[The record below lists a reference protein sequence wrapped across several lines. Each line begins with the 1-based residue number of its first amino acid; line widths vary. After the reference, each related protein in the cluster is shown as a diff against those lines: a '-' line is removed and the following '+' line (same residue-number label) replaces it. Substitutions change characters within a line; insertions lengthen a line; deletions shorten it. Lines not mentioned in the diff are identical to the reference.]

1 MTKFGM
7 NLLLWGAQI
16 DESLFPVLDQIKEI
30 GFDGVEVPIFNTNP
44 NCWKVWAKKLD
55 ELDLGRVA
63 VTICG
68 ADFNQISPDAQ
79 MRKKTLERNKQ
90 AVECAATIGATM
102 LTGPY
107 HSALCVF
114 TGKAATREEWQ
125 WAAEN
130 IHTLAEH
137 AKQFNVTLGL
147 EYLNRFESYLIS
159 CAEELLSFVEAVNHP
174 NCQLML
180 DTFHANIEE
189 KNIGEAIKKCAK
201 HLIHVQVSENDRS
214 TVGKGN
220 VDWKNVFSAL
230 KSINYSGWLSVEAF
244 SPKLAVAN
252 IWRKMFDSEEQLMR
266 DSLSFIKK
274 NTLPSF

>member
-7 NLLLWGAQI
+7 NLLLWGTQI
-16 DESLFPVLDQIKEI
+16 DESLFPILDQIKKI

-44 NCWKVWAKKLD
+44 DYWKVWARKLD

-79 MRKKTLERNKQ
+79 MRKKALARNKQ
-90 AVECAATIGATM
+90 AVECAANLGATM

-114 TGKAATREEWQ
+114 TGKSATKEEWR
-125 WAAEN
+125 WAVEN
-130 IHTLAEH
+130 IHALAEY
-137 AKQFNVTLGL
+137 AKQFNITLGL

-174 NCQLML
+174 NCQLMF

-189 KNIGEAIKKCAK
+189 KNIGEAIKQCAK

-220 VDWKNVFSAL
+220 VDWQGIFSAL
-230 KSINYSGWLSVEAF
+230 KSINYDGWLSVEAF

-274 NTLPSF
+274 SYEL